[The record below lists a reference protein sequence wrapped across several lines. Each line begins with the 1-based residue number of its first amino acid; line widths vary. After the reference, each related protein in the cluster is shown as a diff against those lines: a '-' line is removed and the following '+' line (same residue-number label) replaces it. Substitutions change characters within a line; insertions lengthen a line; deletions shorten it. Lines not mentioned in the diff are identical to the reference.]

1 MRRDPDANHRAGSR
15 TARPACTPGTAHLA
29 ISGSDHR
36 MHLSIFFIMEE
47 FCSRKKGRRSRRSR
61 RGWKRPGH

>member
-1 MRRDPDANHRAGSR
+1 MPTAGQGAGQPALP
-15 TARPACTPGTAHLA
+15 ARPPGTAHLA

-47 FCSRKKGRRSRRSR
+47 FCSRKKGRSSRRSR